1 MTILRKL
8 FHTPTMRYSI
18 SEILRWLGRIWK
30 YNRLQATLNAV
41 IGILGVAVSL
51 TQVWAVKHAIDV
63 AAGAEK
69 GSIYTAVAIM
79 GLLILA
85 DFALNISGIWVRN
98 LLGIKA

>member
-30 YNRLQATLNAV
+30 YNKLQATLNAV

-51 TQVWAVKHAIDV
+51 TQV
-63 AAGAEK
+63 
-69 GSIYTAVAIM
+69 
-79 GLLILA
+79 
-85 DFALNISGIWVRN
+85 
-98 LLGIKA
+98 